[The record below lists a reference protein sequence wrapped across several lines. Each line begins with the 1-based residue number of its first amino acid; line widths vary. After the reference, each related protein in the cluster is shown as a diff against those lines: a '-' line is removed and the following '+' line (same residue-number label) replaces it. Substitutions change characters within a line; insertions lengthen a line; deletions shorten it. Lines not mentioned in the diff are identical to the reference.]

1 MRCLAKLLAVGA
13 LVGLAGCAEK
23 PAAEAADQPAGT
35 QPAMAMAPEDDMM
48 MAAPAAGLQF
58 GPIQPEGWDPGLTV
72 AAVHGDPSKP
82 DLPYV
87 IRLRLPDGY
96 HFPPHYHP
104 NTENLTVLKGTFMLE
119 NGDVAS
125 ESMKTYQPGD
135 FLYLPGMQP
144 HYGAVKGD
152 TEVQLH
158 GIGPFEIKNGKPPA
172 A

>member
-1 MRCLAKLLAVGA
+1 MRCLTRVMGIAA
-13 LVGLAGCAEK
+13 LVALSGCAGE
-23 PAAEAADQPAGT
+23 PAAEAAPAET
-35 QPAMAMAPEDDMM
+35 AA
-48 MAAPAAGLQF
+48 AAPAPPMEDMAMKAVSAASLQW
-58 GPIQPEGWDPGLTV
+58 GPIQPEGWAPGLTV
-72 AAVHGDPSKP
+72 AAVHGDPAQP
-82 DLPYV
+82 NAPYV

-104 NTENLTVLKGTFMLE
+104 NTENLTVLKGTFMLQ

-125 ESMKTYQPGD
+125 ENMETYQPGD

-158 GIGPFEIKNGKPPA
+158 GIGPFEIRNGKPPA